1 MKLIVG
7 LGNPGKAYEGN
18 RHNIGFMS
26 LKHLARTY
34 GINLSIKQGGARIG
48 RGIIIGIDRILAR
61 PQTCMNMSGNA
72 VLPRIKKF
80 EIDLVDLLIV
90 HDDLDLPLGKI
101 RISKDSGSGGHK
113 GIDSIILHLGSRE
126 FSGLRIGIGRPD
138 TNEQAP
144 IAEEDI
150 INYVLGDFSEREK
163 NVILPLLPVVTEAI
177 ACFIVEGVYSAMNKF
192 NQKK

>member
-34 GINLSIKQGGARIG
+34 GINLNIKQGGARIG
-48 RGIIIGIDRILAR
+48 RGKINGIDIILAR
-61 PQTCMNMSGNA
+61 PQTYMNMSGEA
-72 VLPRIKKF
+72 VLPIIKKF

-126 FSGLRIGIGRPD
+126 FSRLRIGIGRPD